1 MRFFF
6 RKKSIDKYAKAAV
19 DEAIKKFDDV
29 YGSGYWDAFN
39 SVAAAK
45 WNLRH
50 LLCEYITDDV
60 VRDAFNSV
68 FDDVYGSGY
77 WSVES
82 QFKPKLKAQFIK
94 SLVEEINK
102 YQVAK

>member
-19 DEAIKKFDDV
+19 DEAIKK
-29 YGSGYWDAFN
+29 
-39 SVAAAK
+39 AAAK

-77 WSVES
+77 WGVES